1 MGAFFLVLVTG
12 LALGTILVVARF
24 GIEQIHPVTFVA
36 TRLGVASSAFLSVYL
51 LDHRHRP
58 WPRNPHL
65 WKHATVLAIL
75 GPVISMTATM
85 TSLQYLSSGLT
96 SILIT
101 TGPALTVLLAHVFL
115 KDEKLNMRRSSGVI
129 LALSGALL
137 LVVRGEN
144 GLPDL
149 GNSDPMGYVLIALAL
164 LSGAIQ
170 TIYTRIYMRPFSSFD
185 VASVHIFVAA
195 IVMIVLAYLL
205 DGFDL
210 HGISRQGYVSL
221 IYTALV
227 GSSLALV
234 LRIYTIKRF
243 GASITSMAG
252 YVIPITASVG
262 GALFL
267 GEKITLWMLIGMV
280 IILLGIML
288 LNNTH
293 FPMISH
299 VGGVKHDR

>member
-205 DGFDL
+205 DG
-210 HGISRQGYVSL
+210 
-221 IYTALV
+221 
-227 GSSLALV
+227 
-234 LRIYTIKRF
+234 
-243 GASITSMAG
+243 SICT
-252 YVIPITASVG
+252 V
-262 GALFL
+262 
-267 GEKITLWMLIGMV
+267 
-280 IILLGIML
+280 
-288 LNNTH
+288 
-293 FPMISH
+293 FPGRDMFH
-299 VGGVKHDR
+299 

>member
-1 MGAFFLVLVTG
+1 M
-12 LALGTILVVARF
+12 
-24 GIEQIHPVTFVA
+24 
-36 TRLGVASSAFLSVYL
+36 
-51 LDHRHRP
+51 
-58 WPRNPHL
+58 
-65 WKHATVLAIL
+65 
-75 GPVISMTATM
+75 
-85 TSLQYLSSGLT
+85 
-96 SILIT
+96 
-101 TGPALTVLLAHVFL
+101 
-115 KDEKLNMRRSSGVI
+115 
-129 LALSGALL
+129 
-137 LVVRGEN
+137 
-144 GLPDL
+144 
-149 GNSDPMGYVLIALAL
+149 
-164 LSGAIQ
+164 
-170 TIYTRIYMRPFSSFD
+170 
-185 VASVHIFVAA
+185 
-195 IVMIVLAYLL
+195 
-205 DGFDL
+205 
-210 HGISRQGYVSL
+210 